1 MEVEPY
7 ELIMTK
13 IYETTF
19 GLKKGDDI
27 QSIINNK
34 LFFAKRLIENLER
47 KVNAHNYDVEL
58 KVLNGN
64 HVYLLDSRGTI
75 PTGLQKAVIR
85 TRQDGDQIIQIDSN
99 NNKIRTLGSANDSIY
114 IDSKGNE
121 IIVTDNINFYIDNT
135 NFAQIGLSNQSTW
148 SLLQGRR
155 AIIKIR

>member
-27 QSIINNK
+27 QSIVNNK

-85 TRQDGDQIIQIDSN
+85 TR
-99 NNKIRTLGSANDSIY
+99 
-114 IDSKGNE
+114 
-121 IIVTDNINFYIDNT
+121 
-135 NFAQIGLSNQSTW
+135 
-148 SLLQGRR
+148 
-155 AIIKIR
+155 